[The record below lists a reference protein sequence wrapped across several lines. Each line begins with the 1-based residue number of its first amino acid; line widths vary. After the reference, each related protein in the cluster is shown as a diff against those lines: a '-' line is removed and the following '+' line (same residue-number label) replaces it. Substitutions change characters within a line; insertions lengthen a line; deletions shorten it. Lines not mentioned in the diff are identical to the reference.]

1 MDYLQQLKTEI
12 ERRYGRQPESPVDY
26 SDLALQIKK
35 KTGKEISS
43 YTLMRIWGH
52 VKNNSSPRQ
61 DTLSNLARY
70 AGYAGWK
77 DFVGQKDALAVSDRV
92 EDGNS
97 ETHESEGVS
106 SAQKSVD
113 VSVNKQELDLRG
125 GANEKKET
133 IRKGN
138 PVLMLGVAVVLIS
151 LGIGLGLLIRKH
163 ASAPPHEFV
172 SDVLV
177 SDEGTLSWSLDMTTW
192 ELTVTGNGQMMDF
205 RRGAPAEAWLEYR
218 DSLRSVVIGEGVTH
232 IGDCAFRNCTMLA
245 SVVLPKSCT
254 SIGDYAFDRCSALT
268 NIDLPAGLTSI
279 GRTAFWGCK
288 RLQKIV
294 LPRGVTRIESELFC
308 YCSSLQSCS
317 ILGPITS
324 LNEYAFA
331 ECESLE
337 HIQLPEGLQLI
348 GLSAFSNCYSLT
360 RMDIPEGVAT
370 IYDYAFHN
378 CKSMTEVTLPSTLSY
393 VGNQA
398 FELCS
403 HLRHIDCR
411 APKAPDL
418 GYDIFIGIPPSSVRL
433 TYPQGANYSNWF
445 SLLP

>member
-26 SDLALQIKK
+26 SELALQIKK
-35 KTGKEISS
+35 ITGKEISS

-77 DFVGQKDALAVSDRV
+77 DFVAQKDALAVLDRV
-92 EDGNS
+92 GDGKQEAKVS
-97 ETHESEGVS
+97 EVENAVQESI
-106 SAQKSVD
+106 D
-113 VSVNKQELDLRG
+113 ISVNKPESDLRG
-125 GANEKKET
+125 GANEKEET
-133 IRKGN
+133 TRKRN

-172 SDVLV
+172 SDILV
-177 SDEGTLSWSLDMTTW
+177 SDKGTLSWTLDMTTW
-192 ELTVTGNGQMMDF
+192 ELTVSGHGRMMDF

-218 DSLRSVVIGEGVTH
+218 DSLRRVVIGEGVTH

-245 SVVLPKSCT
+245 SVILPKSCT
-254 SIGDYAFDRCSALT
+254 SIGDYAFDRCSSLT
-268 NIDLPAGLTSI
+268 DIDLPAGLTSI
-279 GRTAFWGCK
+279 GRTAFWGCQQLK
-288 RLQKIV
+288 KIV
-294 LPRGVTRIESELFC
+294 LPVGITKIEPELFC

-331 ECESLE
+331 ECEALE
-337 HIQLPEGLQLI
+337 QIQLPEGLQLI

-360 RMDIPEGVAT
+360 RMDVPEGVVN
-370 IYDYAFHN
+370 IHDYAFHN
-378 CKSMTEVTLPSTLSY
+378 CKSLTEVTLPSTLSFI
-393 VGNQA
+393 GNQA

-403 HLRHIDCR
+403 HLRHIDCV
-411 APKAPDL
+411 APKAPHL
-418 GYDIFIGIPPSSVRL
+418 GYDVFIGIPPSTIHL
-433 TYPQGANYSNWF
+433 TYPQGADYSDWL
-445 SLLP
+445 SVLP